1 MNPGPPSMPTRCKP
15 RRSRWWCRSTASCA
29 AISRW
34 PSAPTRAR
42 CGPRRSP
49 TRTCRSSSARTRC
62 AKSSSCRVSSSTSW
76 CNCAM
81 VIENCRRGASQT
93 HDNRRAC
100 REMRCVGGR
109 LGGASRRLG
118 CVGCGPGRVGR
129 GLGTVAALSAA
140 LALAAC
146 GFRLAGSDP
155 LPGVLARPYLSLKDP
170 YTDFSREFEHQ
181 LKNSGATPQT
191 VRANATAIIDV
202 TKDLVEQR
210 TLSVSAQN
218 IPTEY
223 ELIYTVTFTVQG
235 TDKELLA
242 PQTISLSRDYSFEE
256 NVLLAKEHE
265 ADILRQ
271 QMARDLVSIAMRRLT
286 SLK

>member
-1 MNPGPPSMPTRCKP
+1 MNPGPPSTPPHCK
-15 RRSRWWCRSTASCA
+15 RRRLPWSCRSMASCA
-29 AISRW
+29 ATSPW
-34 PSAPTRAR
+34 PSVPMRAR
-42 CGPRRSP
+42 CAPQRSP
-49 TRTCRSSSARTRC
+49 TPMCKSSSVPPRC
-62 AKSSSCRVSSSTSW
+62 AKSSSWRVSSSTSW
-76 CNCAM
+76 CNRTMA
-81 VIENCRRGASQT
+81 VVNSRRW
-93 HDNRRAC
+93 NWRNV
-100 REMRCVGGR
+100 EMRRVCGV
-109 LGGASRRLG
+109 SRRLG
-118 CVGCGPGRVGR
+118 I
-129 GLGTVAALSAA
+129 VAALSAA

-181 LKNSGATPQT
+181 LKNSGATLQ
-191 VRANATAIIDV
+191 VLRANSTATIDV
-202 TKDLVEQR
+202 TKDLVVQR

-223 ELIYTVTFTVQG
+223 ELTYTVTFAVQG

-242 PQTISLSRDYSFEE
+242 PQTISLSKDYSFEE

-271 QMARDLVSIAMRRLT
+271 QMARDLVAITMRRLT